1 MADFQVIIVGA
12 GLAGLTAA
20 IHLSQKGKNVLLI
33 EKKAYPRHKVCGEY
47 LSNEVLPYFN
57 SLNIDLEKDLKPV
70 KINNLLYSTQ
80 NAKSI
85 EAPLN
90 LGGLGLSRHAL
101 DHYLF
106 NRAEESGAKT
116 MLDSVENINFKD
128 DEFNLRLSSGKEL
141 TASLV
146 LGAFG
151 KRSNLDKSFQRD
163 FIQEKSSWL
172 AIKGHYKLPDFPENL
187 VALHNF
193 KGGYCGLSKTEAG
206 VVNACYMVS
215 YKSFK
220 KYKNTDEFKEKVLLQ
235 NAYLKGFF
243 KNAKP
248 LFKKDLSIAQISF
261 QEKSSIKD
269 RILMLGDAA
278 GLIHPLCGN
287 GMAMAIHS
295 GKIASEAI
303 LNNFKGKHID
313 RKNLEKEYR
322 ENWNANFS
330 KRLKTGRMLQTIL
343 INPILASTSQN
354 LVKKFPYF
362 LGKIISKTHGKPII

>member
-1 MADFQVIIVGA
+1 
-12 GLAGLTAA
+12 
-20 IHLSQKGKNVLLI
+20 
-33 EKKAYPRHKVCGEY
+33 
-47 LSNEVLPYFN
+47 
-57 SLNIDLEKDLKPV
+57 
-70 KINNLLYSTQ
+70 
-80 NAKSI
+80 
-85 EAPLN
+85 
-90 LGGLGLSRHAL
+90 
-101 DHYLF
+101 
-106 NRAEESGAKT
+106 
-116 MLDSVENINFKD
+116 
-128 DEFNLRLSSGKEL
+128 
-141 TASLV
+141 
-146 LGAFG
+146 
-151 KRSNLDKSFQRD
+151 
-163 FIQEKSSWL
+163 
-172 AIKGHYKLPDFPENL
+172 
-187 VALHNF
+187 
-193 KGGYCGLSKTEAG
+193 
-206 VVNACYMVS
+206 MVS

-269 RILMLGDAA
+269 HILMLGDAA

-295 GKIASEAI
+295 GKLASEAI

-313 RKNLEKEYR
+313 RENLEDEYR
-322 ENWNANFS
+322 ANWNANFS

-354 LVKKFPYF
+354 LVKKFPYL